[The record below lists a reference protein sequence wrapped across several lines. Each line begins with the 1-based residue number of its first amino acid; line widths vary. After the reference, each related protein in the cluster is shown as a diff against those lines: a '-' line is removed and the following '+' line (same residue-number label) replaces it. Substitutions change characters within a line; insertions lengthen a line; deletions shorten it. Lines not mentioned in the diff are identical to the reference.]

1 MNIIYTSLL
10 EDYKEKQKITLLK
23 HLNKLE
29 RDAKNVDFDFY
40 ATYSAVHSSN
50 IEGNIMD
57 FDTFTKFRLSGMNTQ
72 GKSYKEIDD
81 LRKSYLY
88 AKENELNLKNFL
100 KAHQIASQT
109 IVEDR
114 KYKGKYRD
122 VKVFVVKN
130 GKIIFTG
137 CPASEVKNEMDL
149 LFEDINTLLNRNLTL
164 TESFYYASM
173 IHLCFVQIHPFAD
186 GNGRTARLLEK
197 WFLSQKIG
205 FRAWFIPSEKLYH
218 KRINQ
223 YYKNVNIGDTY
234 DTIQYKYALPF
245 LLMLPMALTSKR

>member
-1 MNIIYTSLL
+1 MRILYTSLL
-10 EDYKEKQKITLLK
+10 EDYNKNQKITLLK

-29 RDAKNVDFDFY
+29 KTSKNVDFDFY

-50 IEGNIMD
+50 IEGNFMD
-57 FDTFTKFRLSGMNTQ
+57 FDTFTKYRLSGMNTQ

-81 LRKSYLY
+81 LRKSYLF
-88 AKENELNLKNFL
+88 AKENVLNQENFIE
-100 KAHQIASQT
+100 AHQIATQT
-109 IVEDR
+109 IIEDK

-130 GKIIFTG
+130 GKIVFTG
-137 CPASEVKNEMDL
+137 CETEQVSTQMDL
-149 LFEDINTLLNRNLTL
+149 LFEDINVLLKRDLTL
-164 TESFYYASM
+164 NESFYYASM

-205 FRAWFIPSEKLYH
+205 FKAWFIPSEKMYH

-223 YYKNVNIGDTY
+223 YYKNVNIGNTF
-234 DTIQYKYALPF
+234 DTIDYKFSLPF
-245 LLMLPMALTSKR
+245 LLMLPMALTSK